1 MHWAIALCMIM
12 LLLTIFL
19 RLTWLNK
26 TNVAGIIQN
35 YLAQTNKS
43 LSPDEAIALAK
54 QIRKPMWNWHIY
66 TGYVL
71 AALFALRLTLPF
83 FGRMKFANPLS
94 SELGLKVKFQYW
106 VYLIFYVCLLISL
119 VTGLMIEFGPKHL
132 KDATEEIHVLSIYYL
147 IAFLILHLGGVL
159 AAEFSSHPGLVSRII
174 SGNKNPKK

>member
-1 MHWAIALCMIM
+1 METRNYPALYRMMHWAIALCMIV

-26 TNVAGIIQN
+26 TNVANIIQN

-43 LSPDEAIALAK
+43 LSADEAITLAK

-83 FGRMKFANPLS
+83 FGKMKFANPLR
-94 SELGLKVKFQYW
+94 SELALKVKLQYW

-119 VTGLMIEFGPKHL
+119 ITGLMIEFGPKDL
-132 KDATEEIHVLSIYYL
+132 KDATE
-147 IAFLILHLGGVL
+147 
-159 AAEFSSHPGLVSRII
+159 
-174 SGNKNPKK
+174 